1 MEISNE
7 IIKYTINLCKQ
18 YNVQVMLKP
27 SAVDKIS
34 DDILKDI
41 DYFIPNEK
49 ELNQLVISGNNI
61 EKKSEILLN
70 AGVKNI
76 IVTLGKKGCFLYN
89 NNYKKYFEG
98 SGFQAID
105 TTGGADSFISTL
117 AVYLSEG
124 KHLLESI
131 AYAVYASGLTVSRY
145 GVQPALPDR
154 NLLEIYKD
162 EIYLKY
168 KIFEEE

>member
-61 EKKSEILLN
+61 EKN
-70 AGVKNI
+70 
-76 IVTLGKKGCFLYN
+76 
-89 NNYKKYFEG
+89 
-98 SGFQAID
+98 
-105 TTGGADSFISTL
+105 
-117 AVYLSEG
+117 
-124 KHLLESI
+124 
-131 AYAVYASGLTVSRY
+131 
-145 GVQPALPDR
+145 
-154 NLLEIYKD
+154 
-162 EIYLKY
+162 LKY
-168 KIFEEE
+168 Y